1 MKKLFLKLICV
12 TLLVS
17 ICGCSFK
24 STSSSTNGTEITD
37 ALGNTA
43 YITKDSRIAV
53 CYGSFAHC
61 LTLSGLSP
69 VAVTSDAET
78 EHKLSFDE
86 GTAVI
91 GSVKQINLETLFA
104 KKPDYVILSAD
115 LSAHLKLESSLK
127 NAGIKYGY
135 FRVDTFED
143 YKKFMKPLCDA
154 SGRDDLFEKNVTQPE
169 ENIKNI
175 LSKIPEK
182 SNKNVLLLRAF
193 GSGVKAKRQDNLAG
207 QILSELG
214 AQNIAD
220 RYPSL
225 IEDLSAEQIVSH
237 NPDYIFVLTMGSE
250 EAAKA
255 FLKNNF
261 EQNKAFENL
270 NAVKNGHYIL
280 LPKELFHYKPNN
292 RWDEAYEYLA
302 KILYP

>member
-175 LSKIPEK
+175 SPKIINYDDSKYYVYLGITKDEDNAK
-182 SNKNVLLLRAF
+182 KIKKIYSQKGYNIYIKEVKLNNEEFYNNVTQFDLLLNNTNNSNEILKITEVVLANYEET
-193 GSGVKAKRQDNLAG
+193 VKSQ
-207 QILSELG
+207 
-214 AQNIAD
+214 
-220 RYPSL
+220 
-225 IEDLSAEQIVSH
+225 
-237 NPDYIFVLTMGSE
+237 
-250 EAAKA
+250 
-255 FLKNNF
+255 
-261 EQNKAFENL
+261 
-270 NAVKNGHYIL
+270 
-280 LPKELFHYKPNN
+280 
-292 RWDEAYEYLA
+292 
-302 KILYP
+302 